1 MMIEQK
7 NTVAELPSVPVAVVE
22 PDVRVGR
29 GWLRCELGAN
39 VEFSTAKM
47 ESYFFAEWRPV
58 LYDALLLAAAVE
70 FCDRT
75 GRRPASGWGRE
86 IDLRIP
92 VHEPERWNQKDVT
105 HTLHDTLDFLTGD
118 RWQIVFYRRRR
129 PESAPRQNQ
138 FSLGNDKAAVIPF
151 SDGLDSRAV
160 AGIMSRMLGDRL
172 VRVRLGSKDFDGGR
186 HSAHRQ
192 PFTSVPY
199 KVRAGERD
207 FVESSARSRGFKF
220 ALLSGLAAYLAK
232 AGRIIVP
239 ESGQGALGP
248 TLVPVGQ
255 TYEDYRSHPLFT
267 VRMERFLAALLGYKA
282 RFEFPQLWYTKGE
295 TLSRFIDECRDES
308 SSWKSTWSCWQQN
321 RHVSVENKKRQCGI
335 CAACMLRRLSVHAAG
350 QTEPKTTYVWEDLG
364 ASTFESGA
372 ASAFER
378 EKITRAMREY
388 AIAGT
393 LHFDHL
399 AGLRHSPK
407 NARALDLTVLQ
418 LSQACVLPES
428 ETRMR
433 LDRMLA
439 QHEIEWRHF
448 IGSLGPDS
456 FVADWAVYAR

>member
-1 MMIEQK
+1 MMIEK
-7 NTVAELPSVPVAVVE
+7 RNVAAELPAVLVAVAE
-22 PDVRVGR
+22 PGVRVGA
-29 GWLRCELGAN
+29 GWLRCEIGAN
-39 VEFSTAKM
+39 LEFSTAKM

-75 GRRPASGWGRE
+75 GHRPASAWGRE
-86 IDLRIP
+86 IRLRIP
-92 VHEPERWNQKDVT
+92 VHEPERWNQSDVT
-105 HTLHDTLDFLTGD
+105 QALHDTLDFLTGD
-118 RWQIVFYRRRR
+118 RWHVAFYGRRW

-138 FSLGNDKAAVIPF
+138 FSLGSDKAAVIPF

-160 AGIMSRMLGDRL
+160 AGIMSRTLGDKL
-172 VRVRLGSKDFDGGR
+172 VRVRLGSKDFDGSGL
-186 HSAHRQ
+186 HRQ

-232 AGRIIVP
+232 ADRVIVP

-255 TYEDYRSHPLFT
+255 TYADYRSHPLFT
-267 VRMERFLAALLGYKA
+267 ARMERFLAALLSYNV
-282 RFEFPQLWYTKGE
+282 RFEFPQLWHTKGE
-295 TLSRFIDECRDES
+295 TLSRYIDECRDES
-308 SSWKSTWSCWQQN
+308 SSWRSTWSCWQQN

-350 QTEPKTTYVWEDLG
+350 QTEPKTTFVWEDLG
-364 ASTFESGA
+364 AATFESGA
-372 ASAFER
+372 ANAFER
-378 EKITRAMREY
+378 SKITRAMREY

-399 AGLRHSPK
+399 AGLRHSPT
-407 NARALDLTVLQ
+407 NAHALNLTAFQ
-418 LSQACVLPES
+418 LSQACALPES
-428 ETRMR
+428 ETRT
-433 LDRMLA
+433 LLGRMLT
-439 QHEIEWRHF
+439 QHETEWGHF
-448 IGSLGPDS
+448 IGSLGPVS
-456 FVADWAVYAR
+456 FVANWVVRAR